1 MGITSDEMAS
11 STHRRTV
18 PLEVRKAAL
27 EQYLKTFE
35 KPFTV
40 FVIEDAFGPAQI
52 MDRADVLI
60 VSEET

>member
-1 MGITSDEMAS
+1 M
-11 STHRRTV
+11 
-18 PLEVRKAAL
+18 EVRKAAL